1 MSPVRLGPVIREG
14 DQTRIVWTVFRLS
27 NAPFL
32 ISNVSIS
39 AWSAGIL
46 WARVFLLLPNSR
58 RLSVKAL
65 AAHCLYPAR
74 SADGGRNFGYR
85 RNPGAFVALQAEAY
99 FASPSRSALS
109 KLGVV
114 HHERR
119 NRDVLQ
125 GLLVRVN

>member
-1 MSPVRLGPVIREG
+1 M
-14 DQTRIVWTVFRLS
+14 
-27 NAPFL
+27 
-32 ISNVSIS
+32 
-39 AWSAGIL
+39 
-46 WARVFLLLPNSR
+46 LLRQR
-58 RLSVKAL
+58 RLYSDPEAPTQSAL
-65 AAHCLYPAR
+65 SELTVR
-74 SADGGRNFGYR
+74 FGSNDSGTP
-85 RNPGAFVALQAEAY
+85 NPGAFVALQAEAY